1 MSQLYISSAATHFGD
16 WAETYSAQLRSYPCH
31 PSSTMTELF
40 LNLVQK
46 LSGIFF
52 PMQLMYHS
60 MCQKV
65 ILWLEKVKTWILA
78 WFLCIWIWFCWIVR
92 QKCLLI
98 FGQTLLIL
106 AKVCSSWDLPLVQL
120 RMCSTHL
127 QKSRVLLDWG
137 IRTLK
142 KSANFKLFKDFQ
154 FYSRSSYFSSL
165 AS

>member
-1 MSQLYISSAATHFGD
+1 MSQLYISSAEIF
-16 WAETYSAQLRSYPCH
+16 SAQLRSYPCH

-65 ILWLEKVKTWILA
+65 ILWLEKVKPWILA

-106 AKVCSSWDLPLVQL
+106 AKVCSS
-120 RMCSTHL
+120 CSAHL
-127 QKSRVLLDWG
+127 LKSRVVLDWG

>member
-1 MSQLYISSAATHFGD
+1 M
-16 WAETYSAQLRSYPCH
+16 
-31 PSSTMTELF
+31 
-40 LNLVQK
+40 K
-46 LSGIFF
+46 
-52 PMQLMYHS
+52 
-60 MCQKV
+60 
-65 ILWLEKVKTWILA
+65 KVKTWIIA

-106 AKVCSSWDLPLVQL
+106 AKVCSS
-120 RMCSTHL
+120 CSAHL
-127 QKSRVLLDWG
+127 LKSRVVLDWG

-165 AS
+165 ASQVIPTVQKFYCITTFWFQICIICVRNTKLNSTANIYSMVFMAQWKIVCWIVFEIYCMT

>member
-1 MSQLYISSAATHFGD
+1 MTWDSRD
-16 WAETYSAQLRSYPCH
+16 WAETYSAELRSYPCH

-65 ILWLEKVKTWILA
+65 ILWLEKVKPWILA

-106 AKVCSSWDLPLVQL
+106 ANVCSSWWDIKLTQP
-120 RMCSTHL
+120 
-127 QKSRVLLDWG
+127 
-137 IRTLK
+137 
-142 KSANFKLFKDFQ
+142 KSALKFFRKDFYLLILREIQ
-154 FYSRSSYFSSL
+154 TDQNLVFIFHDRHIFL
-165 AS
+165 ALLVK

>member
-1 MSQLYISSAATHFGD
+1 MSQLYISSAEIF
-16 WAETYSAQLRSYPCH
+16 SAQLRSYPCH

-65 ILWLEKVKTWILA
+65 ILWLEKVKPWILA

-106 AKVCSSWDLPLVQL
+106 TKVDLGLVQL
-120 RMCSTHL
+120 IICPAHL
-127 QKSRVLLDWG
+127 LKSRVVLDWV

>member
-1 MSQLYISSAATHFGD
+1 MSQLYISSAEIF
-16 WAETYSAQLRSYPCH
+16 SAQLRSYPCH

-52 PMQLMYHS
+52 SYAIDVSFNVSKSHTLIGKSKTVDFSMILMYLN
-60 MCQKV
+60 M
-65 ILWLEKVKTWILA
+65 ILLNCEASVF
-78 WFLCIWIWFCWIVR
+78 WFLDKLYLFWP
-92 QKCLLI
+92 KCVAAGIFHWSSWECAQLI
-98 FGQTLLIL
+98 F
-106 AKVCSSWDLPLVQL
+106 KRV
-120 RMCSTHL
+120 
-127 QKSRVLLDWG
+127 VLLDWG